1 MVYDDRTVTE
11 QSPPAG
17 RPSEDAEL
25 TARARDGD
33 VAAYEELVTR
43 YQALAFRVAW
53 LVVRHRGEAEDAV
66 QDAFVKAYYALPRVH
81 PGAPFRPWLL
91 RIVANEAR
99 NRGRSTRRH
108 DRLTL
113 RAAATDGPAQ
123 SPSPE
128 GVALARD
135 DAETLTA
142 ALDRLPE
149 RDRLVIAYRY
159 LFEMTEAETA
169 DALGVRP
176 GTVKSRLSRAMVR
189 LRTELVERMPDRA
202 GEETR

>member
-1 MVYDDRTVTE
+1 M
-11 QSPPAG
+11 
-17 RPSEDAEL
+17 
-25 TARARDGD
+25 
-33 VAAYEELVTR
+33 TR

-66 QDAFVKAYYALPRVH
+66 QDAFVKAYYALPRFR

-113 RAAATDGPAQ
+113 RVAATDGPVH

-159 LFEMTEAETA
+159 LFEMSEAETA

-176 GTVKSRLSRAMVR
+176 GTVKSRLSRAMAR
-189 LRTELVERMPDRA
+189 LRTELIERMPDRA